1 MAIAATA
8 NAPNHAKRVALGNV
22 TGESSQIVLGP
33 LGAAHSR
40 DFGNGGKSLKSQQTL
55 ESCHSPRAAPRG
67 VIYSIRRSTAIDEE
81 HYQMSR
87 NDQILYILQGLV
99 GRSQDVEGAML
110 VTLDGLPLA
119 SALPQGADEDRV
131 AAMAAA
137 ALSMG
142 ARTTAE
148 LRRGS
153 LEQVLVK
160 GDSGYVVIISAGK
173 DTVLAAI
180 SNGEAKL
187 GMILYEMKLA
197 ARDLARELG

>member
-1 MAIAATA
+1 
-8 NAPNHAKRVALGNV
+8 
-22 TGESSQIVLGP
+22 
-33 LGAAHSR
+33 
-40 DFGNGGKSLKSQQTL
+40 
-55 ESCHSPRAAPRG
+55 
-67 VIYSIRRSTAIDEE
+67 
-81 HYQMSR
+81 MSR
-87 NDQILYILQGLV
+87 NEQILHVLQGLV

-142 ARTTAE
+142 SRTVNE

-160 GDSGYVVIISAGK
+160 GDAGYVVMIQAGA
-173 DTVLAAI
+173 DTVLSAI
-180 SNGEAKL
+180 SSADAKL
-187 GMILYEMKLA
+187 GM
-197 ARDLARELG
+197 

>member
-1 MAIAATA
+1 
-8 NAPNHAKRVALGNV
+8 
-22 TGESSQIVLGP
+22 
-33 LGAAHSR
+33 
-40 DFGNGGKSLKSQQTL
+40 
-55 ESCHSPRAAPRG
+55 
-67 VIYSIRRSTAIDEE
+67 
-81 HYQMSR
+81 MSR
-87 NDQILYILQGLV
+87 NEQILSILQGLV

-173 DTVLAAI
+173 ETVLAAI

>member
-1 MAIAATA
+1 
-8 NAPNHAKRVALGNV
+8 
-22 TGESSQIVLGP
+22 
-33 LGAAHSR
+33 
-40 DFGNGGKSLKSQQTL
+40 
-55 ESCHSPRAAPRG
+55 
-67 VIYSIRRSTAIDEE
+67 
-81 HYQMSR
+81 MSR
-87 NDQILYILQGLV
+87 NEQILYILQGLV

-142 ARTTAE
+142 ARATAE
-148 LRRGS
+148 LRRGA

-160 GDSGYVVIISAGK
+160 GDSGYVVIISAGT

>member
-1 MAIAATA
+1 
-8 NAPNHAKRVALGNV
+8 
-22 TGESSQIVLGP
+22 
-33 LGAAHSR
+33 
-40 DFGNGGKSLKSQQTL
+40 
-55 ESCHSPRAAPRG
+55 
-67 VIYSIRRSTAIDEE
+67 
-81 HYQMSR
+81 MSR
-87 NDQILYILQGLV
+87 NEQILQILQGLV

-160 GDSGYVVIISAGK
+160 GDSGYIVIISAGT

>member
-1 MAIAATA
+1 
-8 NAPNHAKRVALGNV
+8 
-22 TGESSQIVLGP
+22 
-33 LGAAHSR
+33 
-40 DFGNGGKSLKSQQTL
+40 
-55 ESCHSPRAAPRG
+55 
-67 VIYSIRRSTAIDEE
+67 
-81 HYQMSR
+81 MSR
-87 NDQILYILQGLV
+87 NEQILYILQGLV

-142 ARTTAE
+142 ARTTTE
-148 LRRGS
+148 LRRGA

-197 ARDLARELG
+197 ARDLARELA

>member
-1 MAIAATA
+1 
-8 NAPNHAKRVALGNV
+8 
-22 TGESSQIVLGP
+22 
-33 LGAAHSR
+33 
-40 DFGNGGKSLKSQQTL
+40 
-55 ESCHSPRAAPRG
+55 
-67 VIYSIRRSTAIDEE
+67 
-81 HYQMSR
+81 MSR
-87 NDQILYILQGLV
+87 NDQILSILQGLV

-173 DTVLAAI
+173 ETVLAAI

>member
-1 MAIAATA
+1 
-8 NAPNHAKRVALGNV
+8 
-22 TGESSQIVLGP
+22 
-33 LGAAHSR
+33 
-40 DFGNGGKSLKSQQTL
+40 
-55 ESCHSPRAAPRG
+55 
-67 VIYSIRRSTAIDEE
+67 
-81 HYQMSR
+81 MSR
-87 NDQILYILQGLV
+87 NEQILYILQGLV

-142 ARTTAE
+142 ARTTTE
-148 LRRGS
+148 LRRGA

-180 SNGEAKL
+180 SNGESKL

>member
-1 MAIAATA
+1 
-8 NAPNHAKRVALGNV
+8 
-22 TGESSQIVLGP
+22 
-33 LGAAHSR
+33 
-40 DFGNGGKSLKSQQTL
+40 
-55 ESCHSPRAAPRG
+55 
-67 VIYSIRRSTAIDEE
+67 
-81 HYQMSR
+81 MSR
-87 NDQILYILQGLV
+87 NEQILYVLQGLV

-153 LEQVLVK
+153 LQQVLVK
-160 GDSGYVVIISAGK
+160 GDSGYIVIISAGT

-187 GMILYEMKLA
+187 GMILYEMKIA

>member
-1 MAIAATA
+1 
-8 NAPNHAKRVALGNV
+8 
-22 TGESSQIVLGP
+22 
-33 LGAAHSR
+33 
-40 DFGNGGKSLKSQQTL
+40 
-55 ESCHSPRAAPRG
+55 
-67 VIYSIRRSTAIDEE
+67 
-81 HYQMSR
+81 MSR

-99 GRSQDVEGAML
+99 RRSQDVEGAML

-148 LRRGS
+148 LRRGT

-160 GDSGYVVIISAGK
+160 GDSGYVVIIASGP

-180 SNGEAKL
+180 STGEAKL
-187 GMILYEMKLA
+187 GMLLYEMKLA
-197 ARDLARELG
+197 ARDIARELG

>member
-1 MAIAATA
+1 
-8 NAPNHAKRVALGNV
+8 
-22 TGESSQIVLGP
+22 
-33 LGAAHSR
+33 
-40 DFGNGGKSLKSQQTL
+40 
-55 ESCHSPRAAPRG
+55 
-67 VIYSIRRSTAIDEE
+67 
-81 HYQMSR
+81 MSR
-87 NDQILYILQGLV
+87 NEQILQILQGLV

-153 LEQVLVK
+153 LEQVFVK
-160 GDSGYVVIISAGK
+160 GDSGYIVIISAGTE
-173 DTVLAAI
+173 TVLAAI
-180 SNGEAKL
+180 SNAEAKL
-187 GMILYEMKLA
+187 GMILYEMKIA

>member
-1 MAIAATA
+1 
-8 NAPNHAKRVALGNV
+8 
-22 TGESSQIVLGP
+22 
-33 LGAAHSR
+33 
-40 DFGNGGKSLKSQQTL
+40 
-55 ESCHSPRAAPRG
+55 
-67 VIYSIRRSTAIDEE
+67 
-81 HYQMSR
+81 MSR
-87 NDQILYILQGLV
+87 NEQILYILQDLV

-142 ARTTAE
+142 ARATAE

-187 GMILYEMKLA
+187 GMILYEMKIA

>member
-1 MAIAATA
+1 
-8 NAPNHAKRVALGNV
+8 
-22 TGESSQIVLGP
+22 
-33 LGAAHSR
+33 
-40 DFGNGGKSLKSQQTL
+40 
-55 ESCHSPRAAPRG
+55 
-67 VIYSIRRSTAIDEE
+67 
-81 HYQMSR
+81 MSR
-87 NDQILYILQGLV
+87 NEQILYILQGLV

-110 VTLDGLPLA
+110 VTLDGLHLA
-119 SALPQGADEDRV
+119 SALPQGADEDRA

-160 GDSGYVVIISAGK
+160 GDSGYVVIIAAGK
-173 DTVLAAI
+173 ETVLAAI

-197 ARDLARELG
+197 ARDLARELA

>member
-1 MAIAATA
+1 
-8 NAPNHAKRVALGNV
+8 
-22 TGESSQIVLGP
+22 
-33 LGAAHSR
+33 
-40 DFGNGGKSLKSQQTL
+40 
-55 ESCHSPRAAPRG
+55 
-67 VIYSIRRSTAIDEE
+67 
-81 HYQMSR
+81 MSR
-87 NDQILYILQGLV
+87 NEQILQILQGLV

-153 LEQVLVK
+153 LQQVLVK
-160 GDSGYVVIISAGK
+160 GDSGYIVIISAGT

>member
-1 MAIAATA
+1 
-8 NAPNHAKRVALGNV
+8 
-22 TGESSQIVLGP
+22 
-33 LGAAHSR
+33 
-40 DFGNGGKSLKSQQTL
+40 
-55 ESCHSPRAAPRG
+55 
-67 VIYSIRRSTAIDEE
+67 
-81 HYQMSR
+81 MSR
-87 NDQILYILQGLV
+87 NEQILYILQGLV

-142 ARTTAE
+142 GRTTAE

-160 GDSGYVVIISAGK
+160 GDSGYVVIIQAGK

>member
-1 MAIAATA
+1 
-8 NAPNHAKRVALGNV
+8 
-22 TGESSQIVLGP
+22 
-33 LGAAHSR
+33 
-40 DFGNGGKSLKSQQTL
+40 
-55 ESCHSPRAAPRG
+55 
-67 VIYSIRRSTAIDEE
+67 
-81 HYQMSR
+81 MSR

-99 GRSQDVEGAML
+99 RRSQDVEGAML

-148 LRRGS
+148 LRRGT

-160 GDSGYVVIISAGK
+160 GDSGYVVIIASGP
-173 DTVLAAI
+173 DTVLAVI
-180 SNGEAKL
+180 STGEAKL
-187 GMILYEMKLA
+187 GMLLYEMKLA
-197 ARDLARELG
+197 ARDIARELG

>member
-1 MAIAATA
+1 
-8 NAPNHAKRVALGNV
+8 
-22 TGESSQIVLGP
+22 
-33 LGAAHSR
+33 
-40 DFGNGGKSLKSQQTL
+40 
-55 ESCHSPRAAPRG
+55 
-67 VIYSIRRSTAIDEE
+67 
-81 HYQMSR
+81 MSR
-87 NDQILYILQGLV
+87 NEQILYILQGLV

-142 ARTTAE
+142 ARATAE

-197 ARDLARELG
+197 ARDLGRELG

>member
-1 MAIAATA
+1 
-8 NAPNHAKRVALGNV
+8 
-22 TGESSQIVLGP
+22 
-33 LGAAHSR
+33 
-40 DFGNGGKSLKSQQTL
+40 
-55 ESCHSPRAAPRG
+55 
-67 VIYSIRRSTAIDEE
+67 
-81 HYQMSR
+81 MSR
-87 NDQILYILQGLV
+87 NEQILHILQGLV

-142 ARTTAE
+142 ARTTTE

-173 DTVLAAI
+173 ETVLAAI

>member
-1 MAIAATA
+1 
-8 NAPNHAKRVALGNV
+8 
-22 TGESSQIVLGP
+22 
-33 LGAAHSR
+33 
-40 DFGNGGKSLKSQQTL
+40 
-55 ESCHSPRAAPRG
+55 
-67 VIYSIRRSTAIDEE
+67 
-81 HYQMSR
+81 MSR
-87 NDQILYILQGLV
+87 NEQIHFILQDLV

-119 SALPQGADEDRV
+119 SALPQSTDEDRV

-142 ARTTAE
+142 ARTVGE
-148 LRRGS
+148 LRRGD

-160 GDSGYVVIISAGK
+160 GDSGYVVIIQAGREA
-173 DTVLAAI
+173 VLSAI
-180 SNGEAKL
+180 STADAKL

>member
-1 MAIAATA
+1 
-8 NAPNHAKRVALGNV
+8 
-22 TGESSQIVLGP
+22 
-33 LGAAHSR
+33 
-40 DFGNGGKSLKSQQTL
+40 
-55 ESCHSPRAAPRG
+55 
-67 VIYSIRRSTAIDEE
+67 
-81 HYQMSR
+81 MSR
-87 NDQILYILQGLV
+87 NEQILLILRGLV

-148 LRRGS
+148 LHRGS

-160 GDSGYVVIISAGK
+160 GDSGYVVIIAAGK

>member
-1 MAIAATA
+1 
-8 NAPNHAKRVALGNV
+8 
-22 TGESSQIVLGP
+22 
-33 LGAAHSR
+33 
-40 DFGNGGKSLKSQQTL
+40 
-55 ESCHSPRAAPRG
+55 
-67 VIYSIRRSTAIDEE
+67 
-81 HYQMSR
+81 MSR
-87 NDQILYILQGLV
+87 NEQILYILQGLV

-153 LEQVLVK
+153 LQQVLVK
-160 GDSGYVVIISAGK
+160 GDSGYIVIISAGT

-187 GMILYEMKLA
+187 GMILYEMKIA

>member
-1 MAIAATA
+1 
-8 NAPNHAKRVALGNV
+8 
-22 TGESSQIVLGP
+22 
-33 LGAAHSR
+33 
-40 DFGNGGKSLKSQQTL
+40 
-55 ESCHSPRAAPRG
+55 
-67 VIYSIRRSTAIDEE
+67 
-81 HYQMSR
+81 MSR
-87 NDQILYILQGLV
+87 NDQIQYILQGLV

-131 AAMAAA
+131 AAMGAA

-142 ARTTAE
+142 ARTVAE
-148 LRRGS
+148 LRRGT

-160 GDSGYVVIISAGK
+160 GDAGYVVLIQAGR

-180 SNGEAKL
+180 STGEAKL

>member
-1 MAIAATA
+1 MR
-8 NAPNHAKRVALGNV
+8 PSGGDHERRSGH
-22 TGESSQIVLGP
+22 Q
-33 LGAAHSR
+33 SR
-40 DFGNGGKSLKSQQTL
+40 STPRRL
-55 ESCHSPRAAPRG
+55 ESCHS
-67 VIYSIRRSTAIDEE
+67 
-81 HYQMSR
+81 HC
-87 NDQILYILQGLV
+87 
-99 GRSQDVEGAML
+99 
-110 VTLDGLPLA
+110 
-119 SALPQGADEDRV
+119 AL
-131 AAMAAA
+131 AMAAA

-160 GDSGYVVIISAGK
+160 GDSGYVVIIAAGK
-173 DTVLAAI
+173 ETVLAAI

>member
-1 MAIAATA
+1 
-8 NAPNHAKRVALGNV
+8 
-22 TGESSQIVLGP
+22 
-33 LGAAHSR
+33 
-40 DFGNGGKSLKSQQTL
+40 
-55 ESCHSPRAAPRG
+55 
-67 VIYSIRRSTAIDEE
+67 
-81 HYQMSR
+81 MSR
-87 NDQILYILQGLV
+87 NEQILQILQGLV

-153 LEQVLVK
+153 LQQVLVK
-160 GDSGYVVIISAGK
+160 GDSGYIVIISAGT

-187 GMILYEMKLA
+187 GMILYEMKIA

>member
-1 MAIAATA
+1 
-8 NAPNHAKRVALGNV
+8 
-22 TGESSQIVLGP
+22 
-33 LGAAHSR
+33 
-40 DFGNGGKSLKSQQTL
+40 
-55 ESCHSPRAAPRG
+55 
-67 VIYSIRRSTAIDEE
+67 
-81 HYQMSR
+81 MSR
-87 NDQILYILQGLV
+87 NEQILYILQGLV

-160 GDSGYVVIISAGK
+160 GDSGYVVIIAAGK
-173 DTVLAAI
+173 ETVLAAI

-197 ARDLARELG
+197 ARDLARELA

>member
-1 MAIAATA
+1 
-8 NAPNHAKRVALGNV
+8 
-22 TGESSQIVLGP
+22 
-33 LGAAHSR
+33 
-40 DFGNGGKSLKSQQTL
+40 
-55 ESCHSPRAAPRG
+55 
-67 VIYSIRRSTAIDEE
+67 
-81 HYQMSR
+81 MSR
-87 NDQILYILQGLV
+87 NEQILHVLQGLV

-148 LRRGS
+148 LRHGS

-187 GMILYEMKLA
+187 GMILYEMKIA

>member
-1 MAIAATA
+1 
-8 NAPNHAKRVALGNV
+8 
-22 TGESSQIVLGP
+22 
-33 LGAAHSR
+33 
-40 DFGNGGKSLKSQQTL
+40 
-55 ESCHSPRAAPRG
+55 
-67 VIYSIRRSTAIDEE
+67 
-81 HYQMSR
+81 MSR
-87 NDQILYILQGLV
+87 NEQILYILQGLV

-142 ARTTAE
+142 ARATAE

-187 GMILYEMKLA
+187 GMILYEMKIA

>member
-1 MAIAATA
+1 
-8 NAPNHAKRVALGNV
+8 
-22 TGESSQIVLGP
+22 
-33 LGAAHSR
+33 
-40 DFGNGGKSLKSQQTL
+40 
-55 ESCHSPRAAPRG
+55 
-67 VIYSIRRSTAIDEE
+67 
-81 HYQMSR
+81 MSR
-87 NDQILYILQGLV
+87 NEQILTILRGLV

-160 GDSGYVVIISAGK
+160 GDSGYVVIIAAGK

>member
-1 MAIAATA
+1 MAID
-8 NAPNHAKRVALGNV
+8 K
-22 TGESSQIVLGP
+22 E
-33 LGAAHSR
+33 
-40 DFGNGGKSLKSQQTL
+40 
-55 ESCHSPRAAPRG
+55 HSP
-67 VIYSIRRSTAIDEE
+67 
-81 HYQMSR
+81 MSR
-87 NDQILYILQGLV
+87 NEQILYILQGLV

-173 DTVLAAI
+173 ETVLAAI